1 MQHRLSV
8 VIIALLLA
16 ACVATT
22 TAQPTR
28 NRVDNR
34 GKEFR
39 LAFLHTD
46 GAEDTPRFY
55 VNVWCTKPTRGVFT
69 YMSSGESFTVDIP
82 TADRPVRVALDPSKL
97 ILPRPNST
105 RNEVSKYTLHAVFDD
120 EVTVYGINTQRWSSD
135 AWVALPESVLGMEYV
150 VISYPNTI
158 SPDADGQLFDRS
170 DFPSQLAVIAYH
182 DATNVTVYPTAR
194 LVSRSNSN
202 PFTTLLNAGEILFV
216 QADNKVGFDLT
227 GTRIVSNK
235 AIGVY
240 GSHQRTNIPYNQ
252 AVGRDHLVE
261 HLLPVN
267 RWTNRPILTP
277 HFQIRKTIPDANLA
291 RIVALNDNT
300 EISID
305 SVPIRTLNA
314 REFAEIPLDK
324 GMLVTATG
332 PIQVAQYQHSTMD
345 ASKARLPNDTIGDPF
360 MMQAFAPEQFDSA
373 YAFESYATQDFLFH
387 FINVVIP
394 TERVTTVELDGRPV
408 GQNWI
413 RIPKTS
419 YSYAQIPVPSGT
431 HYIRARVPF
440 GLYIYGYGP
449 YNSYGTPGA
458 VVFDTLFKDQ
468 KPPLISVED
477 SCQGVV
483 GYAYDDS
490 TYDFGVESVR
500 LDSSSRNVML
510 ATEPFTPGIDSVR
523 FRVLLND
530 PFNDGQAEMTVV
542 DTAGLD
548 SKVKFP
554 VKGFTVS
561 VAAAGPLPLKMDTL
575 ASLNGL
581 QFCTSLRLR
590 NYGGFPQTLTNLN
603 FNSSD
608 PGLTIAEQLPITLQP
623 GEEREVRFCYQH
635 VGDTA
640 FTVSLRIGN
649 GCLERELAL
658 LPLISAVDSVY
669 PLITWE
675 GDSCSP
681 SRSFSLKELGIRN
694 AGIKSIEYLTLEN
707 ADPILNPATLPTRQA
722 QLTLQRRDPRKDVVY
737 AIVVEDLVG
746 NRVTLS
752 DTVGGATLSVA
763 RTNGTELGMRINSPW
778 EYSQL
783 VYGGQQCDSVT
794 LQNYGLRPLNLS
806 SLRLLGNLEYSI
818 PPDQLPITL
827 LPGETR
833 RFMVCMRPRGV
844 GQRIDT
850 LVVDFNCGAYSEL
863 VELTA
868 NVLPLAGSGA
878 DRCGNAL
885 TFLVGGFARRNYL
898 MAPFPN
904 PASSQTATVGF
915 GLDADQNVT
924 LVVLDEF
931 GNEKQRLLDK
941 DPMPGGV
948 AQIQMDVTNLP
959 QGLYFLQMQTSSGDV
974 MAQKLVVTR

>member
-8 VIIALLLA
+8 YILGLLLA
-16 ACVATT
+16 ACAVAT
-22 TAQPTR
+22 AQTTR

-39 LAFLHTD
+39 LAFLHTN

-55 VNVWCTKPTRGVFT
+55 VTVWCTKPTRGVFT
-69 YMSSGESFTVDIP
+69 YMSSGESFAVDIP
-82 TADRPVRVALDPSKL
+82 TPNVPVQIPLNPSKL
-97 ILPRPNST
+97 ILPRPASINSET
-105 RNEVSKYTLHAVFDD
+105 SKYTLHAMFDD
-120 EVTVYGINTQRWSSD
+120 EVTLYGINTQRWSSD
-135 AWVALPESVLGMEYV
+135 AWVALPEEVLGTEYV

-158 SPDADGQLFDRS
+158 SPSAGGQLFDQS

-182 DATNVTVYPTAR
+182 DATNVTVWPTAR
-194 LVSRSNSN
+194 LVSRTNTN
-202 PFTTLLNAGEILFV
+202 PFTKLLNAGEILFV
-216 QADNKVGFDLT
+216 QADDKVGLDLT
-227 GTRIVSNK
+227 GTRIASDK
-235 AIGVY
+235 PIGVY
-240 GSHQRTNIPYNQ
+240 GSHQRTNIPYNE

-277 HFQIRKTIPDANLA
+277 HFQIRKTIPDANIA

-300 EISID
+300 EIRVD
-305 SVPIRTLNA
+305 SVVIRTLNA
-314 REFAEIPLDK
+314 RQFVEIPLDR
-324 GMLVTATG
+324 GMLVTASG

-360 MMQAFAPEQFDSA
+360 MMQAFAPEQFDTA
-373 YAFESYATQDFLFH
+373 YAFESYATRDFFFH

-394 TERVTTVELDGRPV
+394 TERATSVELDGRQISP
-408 GQNWI
+408 NWT

-419 YSYAQIPVPSGT
+419 YSYAQIAMSAGT

-468 KPPLISVED
+468 KPPLVSVID
-477 SCQGVV
+477 SCEGVV

-500 LDSSSRNVML
+500 LDSASRNVAL
-510 ATEPFTPGIDSVR
+510 SVEPFLAGVDSVR
-523 FRVLLND
+523 FRVALND

-561 VAAAGPLPLKMDTL
+561 VAAGGPIPLQLDTL

-581 QFCTSLRLR
+581 QFCTSIRLR
-590 NYGGFPQTLTNLN
+590 NYGGFPQTLTSLN

-608 PGLTIAEQLPITLQP
+608 PGLTIADQLPITLQP
-623 GEEREVRFCYQH
+623 GEERELTLCYQH

-640 FTVSLRIGN
+640 FTASLRIGN
-649 GCLERELAL
+649 GCLQRELAL
-658 LPLISAVDSVY
+658 LPLISGIDSTY
-669 PLITWE
+669 PVITWDGE
-675 GDSCSP
+675 PCAP

-694 AGIKSIEYLTLEN
+694 AGIKSIDYITLEN
-707 ADPILNPATLPTRQA
+707 ADPILNPNNLPTRQT
-722 QLTLQRRDPRKDVVY
+722 QLTLFLSDTPNDVIY
-737 AIVVEDLVG
+737 TIVVEDLVG

-752 DTVGGATLSVA
+752 DTIGGATLAVA

-778 EYSQL
+778 EYQEAI
-783 VYGGQQCDSVT
+783 YGDQQCDSVT
-794 LQNYGLRPLNLS
+794 LENYGLRRLDLS
-806 SLRLLGNLEYSI
+806 SLRLFGNLEYSI
-818 PPDQLPITL
+818 PPDQLPISL

-833 RFMVCMRPRGV
+833 RLMVCVRPRGV

-863 VELTA
+863 VELKV

-898 MAPFPN
+898 MTPFPN
-904 PASSQTATVGF
+904 PTASSTATVSF
-915 GLDADQNVT
+915 GLDANQQVT
-924 LVVLDEF
+924 LVLLDEF
-931 GNEKQRLLDK
+931 GNEKQRMLDN

-948 AQIQMDVTNLP
+948 AQIQMDVTKLP

-974 MAQKLVVTR
+974 RAQKLVITR

>member
-1 MQHRLSV
+1 MHHRLS
-8 VIIALLLA
+8 IYILGLLFTVCA
-16 ACVATT
+16 IT
-22 TAQPTR
+22 TAQTTR

-39 LAFLHTD
+39 LAYLHTD

-69 YMSSGESFTVDIP
+69 YMSSGESFSVDIP
-82 TADRPVRVALDPSKL
+82 KSDVPVRVSLDPSKL
-97 ILPRPNST
+97 ILPRPNTIRS
-105 RNEVSKYTLHAVFDD
+105 EVSNYTLHAVFED

-135 AWVALPESVLGMEYV
+135 AWVALPEEVLGTEYV

-158 SPDADGQLFDRS
+158 SPTADGQLFDRS

-182 DATNVTVYPTAR
+182 DATNVTVNPTAR
-194 LVSRSNSN
+194 LVSRSNTN
-202 PFTTLLNAGEILFV
+202 PFTTLLNAGEILFI
-216 QADNKVGFDLT
+216 QADDKVGLDLT
-227 GTRIVSNK
+227 GTQITSDK
-235 AIGVY
+235 PIGVY
-240 GSHQRTNIPYNQ
+240 GSHQRTNIPYNE

-261 HLLPVN
+261 HLLPVD

-277 HFQIRKTIPDANLA
+277 HFQIRKTLPDANIA

-300 EISID
+300 EVSVD
-305 SVPIRTLNA
+305 SVVIRTLNA
-314 REFAEIPLDK
+314 REFVEIPLDR

-345 ASKARLPNDTIGDPF
+345 ASRARLPNDTIGDPF
-360 MMQAFAPEQFDSA
+360 MMQAFAPEQFDTA
-373 YAFESYATQDFLFH
+373 YAFESYVTKDFLFH

-394 TERVTTVELDGRPV
+394 TERTTSVELDGRQVTP
-408 GQNWI
+408 NWT
-413 RIPKTS
+413 RIPKSS
-419 YSYAQIPVPSGT
+419 YSYAQIPMSAGS

-468 KPPLISVED
+468 KPPLVSVID
-477 SCQGVV
+477 SCEGVV

-490 TYDFGVESVR
+490 TYDFGLESVR
-500 LDSSSRNVML
+500 LDSTSRNVTL
-510 ATEPFTPGIDSVR
+510 ATQPFVAGIDSVR
-523 FRVLLND
+523 FRVALKD

-561 VAAAGPLPLKMDTL
+561 MSAGGPLPLQLDTL

-581 QFCTSLRLR
+581 QFCTTVRLR
-590 NYGGFPQTLTNLN
+590 NYGGFPQTLTKLN
-603 FNSSD
+603 FASSD
-608 PGLTIAEQLPITLQP
+608 PGLKVADQLPVTLQP
-623 GEEREVRFCYQH
+623 GEDREFTLCYQH

-658 LPLISAVDSVY
+658 LPLVSAIDSTY
-669 PLITWE
+669 PVITW
-675 GDSCSP
+675 DSEPCTP

-694 AGIKSIEYLTLEN
+694 AGIKSIEYVTLEN
-707 ADPILNPATLPTRQA
+707 ADPILNPATLPTRQTE
-722 QLTLQRRDPRKDVVY
+722 LTLQRRDPRKDVVY
-737 AIVVEDLVG
+737 NIIVEDLVG

-752 DTVGGATLSVA
+752 DTIGGATLAVA
-763 RTNGTELGMRINSPW
+763 RINGTEVGLRINSPW
-778 EYSQL
+778 EYSEV
-783 VYGGQQCDSVT
+783 VYGDQQCDSVT

-806 SLRLLGNLEYSI
+806 PLRLFGNLEYSI
-818 PPDQLPITL
+818 PPNQLPISL
-827 LPGETR
+827 LPGEIR
-833 RFMVCMRPRGV
+833 RLLVCARPRGV
-844 GQRIDT
+844 GERLDT

-863 VELTA
+863 VELKM
-868 NVLPLAGSGA
+868 NVVPLAGSGA

-904 PASSQTATVGF
+904 PTASTTATVSF
-915 GLDADQNVT
+915 GLDANQQVT

-931 GNEKQRLLDK
+931 GNEKQRLLDS

-948 AQIQMDVTNLP
+948 AQIQMDVTKLP

-974 MAQKLVVTR
+974 MAQKLVITR